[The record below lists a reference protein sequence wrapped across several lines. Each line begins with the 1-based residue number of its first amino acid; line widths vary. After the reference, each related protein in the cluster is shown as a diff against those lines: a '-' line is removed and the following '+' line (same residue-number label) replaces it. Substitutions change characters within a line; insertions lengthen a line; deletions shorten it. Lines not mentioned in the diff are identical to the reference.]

1 MKTNLTLLCCQIHL
15 KLHHIIF
22 QTCLILVRIME
33 SPWGGFEQKRS
44 HGLWG
49 WEPGHHIWHI
59 QSELAILWIAVLHF
73 WCMMWI
79 RENSNY
85 WLSPYLQV
93 SGAANLKWNWDARK
107 GGSGQFLPHKSNVVT
122 SRPSWSI
129 APAEILHHDRAG
141 CLSPLCLIGGRMH
154 LQGRGREGAE
164 KQSRYKG
171 NFSWWMIHLAL
182 TNFLGNIFLGWFILR
197 SWKCHQLIKVS
208 L

>member
-1 MKTNLTLLCCQIHL
+1 MKTNLTLLWCQIHP

-44 HGLWG
+44 HGLRG
-49 WEPGHHIWHI
+49 WEPGHHSWHI

-73 WCMMWI
+73 WCLMWI

-93 SGAANLKWNWDARK
+93 SGAANLKWKRDARG
-107 GGSGQFLPHKSNVVT
+107 GGSQFLPHKSNVVT

-129 APAEILHHDRAG
+129 APAEILHHDRALGAFHPFVWLGAG
-141 CLSPLCLIGGRMH
+141 CTCRGGGG
-154 LQGRGREGAE
+154 Q
-164 KQSRYKG
+164 
-171 NFSWWMIHLAL
+171 
-182 TNFLGNIFLGWFILR
+182 
-197 SWKCHQLIKVS
+197 
-208 L
+208 